1 MFSMESIKD
10 QDLSELITYKQP
22 WNSVQISLFFP
33 VCGSHTEAG
42 RETAFRFE
50 RSVEN
55 KITQAL
61 SAKSR
66 GLARRCFLEG
76 EAFPSQS
83 NASGSKRF
91 DSALGVH
98 LKNYKIRKFL
108 SNDM

>member
-1 MFSMESIKD
+1 MESKKD
-10 QDLSELITYKQP
+10 QDLDELMATKQP
-22 WNSVQISLFFP
+22 WNSVQTSVYLP
-33 VCGSHTEAG
+33 VCGSHADAG
-42 RETAFRFE
+42 REKAYRFE
-50 RSVEN
+50 KSIED
-55 KITQAL
+55 KGTKAL

-66 GLARRCFLEG
+66 GLARRFFLEG

-108 SNDM
+108 SNDK